1 MWVLLKRT
9 SWVVLAG
16 LALVV
21 SSLTASFTALGESA
35 DAPEVSFTGSAEA
48 GTGSAEFR
56 IGYYDN
62 SDSGDGN
69 PFLDEELTVVEPIF
83 IVDYNITDRLAAWGQ
98 FSYDYVSSASIER
111 LDSTGIQSGASGD
124 NYFGYDFG
132 ARYELDEDRRV
143 GGFFTISTEYDYD
156 SYGLG
161 GDFARDFANKD
172 ATVKIS
178 LNGYYDEVDVIRFDG
193 SEEGID
199 DRVSL
204 STTVSWYQILNPRTH
219 AEMGG
224 TFGYQHGF
232 LETAYNAVVIEDPTE
247 RRNPNLDN
255 RARGFEITEE
265 LPATRLRWSL
275 FGRTRY
281 SLMPSTALEIGGRLY
296 IDSWGIFGFT
306 AEPRLHHWLN
316 DTLGFR
322 LGYRY
327 YTQTAADDYDDHFTD
342 PVDIPARR
350 TQDSD
355 LADFDSHGLYGAV
368 LWQPFETLSLDLTAG
383 YTFRE
388 DGIDQ
393 LTLSFGVRQ
402 SFDTRWLSKY
412 WDRMSDR

>member
-9 SWVVLAG
+9 SWVVLAS

-35 DAPEVSFTGSAEA
+35 DAPEASFTGSAEA
-48 GTGSAEFR
+48 GTGPAEFR

-69 PFLDEELTVVEPIF
+69 PFVDEELTVIEPIF

-98 FSYDYVSSASIER
+98 FSYDHVSSASIER
-111 LDSTGIQSGASGD
+111 LSDRDNQSGASGD
-124 NYFGYDFG
+124 NYVGFDFG

-143 GGFFTISTEYDYD
+143 GGFFTTSSEYDYS

-161 GDFARDFANKD
+161 GDYAQDFANKD

-178 LNGYYDEVDVIRFDG
+178 VNGYYDEVDVIRFNG
-193 SEEGID
+193 KEEGTD
-199 DRVSL
+199 DRISI
-204 STTVSWYQILNPRTH
+204 STTLSWYQILNPRTH

-224 TFGYQHGF
+224 TFGFQHGF
-232 LETAYNAVVIEDPTE
+232 LETAYNAVVIEDPTDP
-247 RRNPNLDN
+247 PNRYLDN
-255 RARGFEITEE
+255 RARGTEITEE
-265 LPATRLRWSL
+265 LPSARLRWSL

-281 SLMPSTALEIGGRLY
+281 SLVPGTALEMGGRLY
-296 IDSWGIFGFT
+296 IDSWGILSVT
-306 AEPRLHHWLN
+306 VEPRVNHWLT
-316 DTLGFR
+316 DAIGLR
-322 LGYRY
+322 LSYRY
-327 YTQTAADDYDDHFTD
+327 YTQTAADDFEDHFTE
-342 PVDIPARR
+342 ISTRR

-355 LADFDSHGLYGAV
+355 LAGFDSHGLYGSA
-368 LWQPFETLSLDLTAG
+368 LWRPFETLSLDVTAG
-383 YTFRE
+383 YTFRD

-393 LTLSFGVRQ
+393 LMLSFGIRK

-412 WDRMSDR
+412 WDRMSER